1 MTLHRI
7 AIGSLIASWVVFAA
21 VFLKAARRVPEA
33 RLSNPDAEI
42 DRRTDPMSNWGLL
55 LQALSYFMVFFRRWN
70 GIFEPDAAVIAGAI
84 LAPVSVALAAYA
96 VRHLGMQWRVQA
108 VVTRAHKLVQT
119 GPYSFVRHPIYTA
132 MFGMLLSSGL
142 VSANWKVL
150 LVAIVVFAFGTEIRI
165 RAEEGLL
172 EQRFGSDLREYRS
185 RVRGWIP
192 FIR

>member
-1 MTLHRI
+1 MTLHKI
-7 AIGSLIASWVVFAA
+7 AIALLIASWIAFAI
-21 VFLKAARRVPEA
+21 VFLRAGRRVPEA
-33 RLSNPDAEI
+33 RLSNPDAEM

-55 LQALSYFMVFFRRWN
+55 LQGLSYLMVFFRRWH
-70 GIFEPDAAVIAGAI
+70 GIFAPDAAVIAGAI

-108 VVTRAHKLVQT
+108 VVTRAHKLVQS
-119 GPYSFVRHPIYTA
+119 GPYAFVRHPIYTA
-132 MFGMLLSSGL
+132 MFGILIGSGL
-142 VSANWKVL
+142 IMTNWKVL
-150 LVAIVVFAFGTEIRI
+150 LLAIVVFAFGTEIRI

-172 EQRFGSDLREYRS
+172 EERFGSDLRAYRS